1 MQTIIL
7 DFETSGLNPYH
18 DDIIEIG
25 AKIKDK
31 EIQFQTLLKPKSGK
45 PISKKI
51 NEITG
56 ISNKLLRE
64 KGKPWIAAYKDFFN
78 WIIQNTNQ
86 SQTIAIISHNG
97 NSFDFIFLKR
107 LLNSLKETGEEI
119 SKLNIDKIIF
129 IDTLLLTKRLLPE
142 RSYYSQNSLAKYFQ
156 IPLVDE
162 HRAIGDVIV
171 LEQIYIR
178 CIQELCRQNNSGYNN
193 PILIQEY
200 INLDI

>member
-1 MQTIIL
+1 MKTLIL

-51 NEITG
+51 NDITG
-56 ISNKLLRE
+56 ISNELLR
-64 KGKPWIAAYKDFFN
+64 KTGKPWSAAYKDFFN

-86 SQTIAIISHNG
+86 SQPTAIISHNG
-97 NSFDFIFLKR
+97 NSFDFIFFKR
-107 LLNSLKETGEEI
+107 ILNSLKEIGEEI
-119 SKLNIDKIIF
+119 SKLDMNKIIF
-129 IDTLLLTKRLLPE
+129 IDTLLLTKRLLPD
-142 RSYYSQNSLAKYFQ
+142 RSHYSQNSLAKYFQ

-193 PILIQEY
+193 PILIQEF

>member
-64 KGKPWIAAYKDFFN
+64 KGKPWISAYKDLFN

-86 SQTIAIISHNG
+86 SQPIAIISHNG